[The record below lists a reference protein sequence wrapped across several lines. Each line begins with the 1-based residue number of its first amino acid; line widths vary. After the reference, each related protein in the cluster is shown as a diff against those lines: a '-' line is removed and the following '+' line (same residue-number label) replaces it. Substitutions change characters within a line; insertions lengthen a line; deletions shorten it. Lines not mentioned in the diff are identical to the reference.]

1 MSTESQ
7 ILERRDIHLLIIDD
21 DDRIRNLLKRYLGKA
36 GFRIST
42 ASDASS
48 ARQLMESLA
57 FDMLILDVMMPGEDG
72 LSLTRSLREREDIPI
87 ILLTALGEAPNRI
100 EGLKVGA
107 DDYLS
112 KPFEPEELVLRID
125 GLLRRIGVTGRDN
138 KIDFGPWTYDLER
151 LVLSKNGERVKL
163 TSGEEALL
171 TMLAKRAG
179 TPVSRHAL
187 SEKIN
192 ASSERAVDVQMTRLR
207 RKIEDVPS
215 EPAFLLT
222 VRGLGYRL
230 LADAL

>member
-1 MSTESQ
+1 MNTESQ
-7 ILERRDIHLLIIDD
+7 ILERRDIHLLVIDD

-42 ASDASS
+42 ASNAKK
-48 ARQLMESLA
+48 ARQLMESLS

-72 LSLTRSLREREDIPI
+72 LSLTRALREHDDIPI

-100 EGLKVGA
+100 KGLKTGA

-125 GLLRRIGVTGRDN
+125 GIMRRVEITGPGN
-138 KIDFGPWTYDLER
+138 KIDFGPWTFDTER
-151 LVLSKNGERVKL
+151 LVLSKNGGRVKL

-171 TMLAKRAG
+171 TLLAKRAG

-192 ASSERAVDVQMTRLR
+192 ARSDRAVDVQMTRLR
-207 RKIEDVPS
+207 RKIEEKPS

-230 LADAL
+230 LADAF